1 MRTMKRTFM
10 GPTTSS
16 PVVTRLRWPP
26 EMPRT
31 IWLPTSV
38 SAQTCN
44 VPPRATITCAM
55 RFAALPASCHTRD
68 CKRDPT
74 KPAACR
80 GYVETWR

>member
-1 MRTMKRTFM
+1 MKRTFI

-38 SAQTCN
+38 SAQT
-44 VPPRATITCAM
+44 
-55 RFAALPASCHTRD
+55 
-68 CKRDPT
+68 
-74 KPAACR
+74 
-80 GYVETWR
+80 